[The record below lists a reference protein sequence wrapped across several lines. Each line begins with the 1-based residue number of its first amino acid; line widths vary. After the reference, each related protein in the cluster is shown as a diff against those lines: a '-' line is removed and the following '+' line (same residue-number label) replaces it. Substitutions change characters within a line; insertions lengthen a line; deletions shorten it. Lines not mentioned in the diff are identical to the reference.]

1 MPGAEEK
8 EESLHKSEA
17 IRWRVRLSDKA
28 PMKVPAI
35 VAVALLAFALGAFVF
50 RNPLLGLLGF
60 AMMFGSTAEYWLG
73 SSYSVD
79 EKCATMRTGLSF
91 SSMEWDEV
99 KRVISDE
106 KGIKLSPLEKD
117 GALDAFRGIY
127 LRFGKDNR
135 NQIERAVQTFGKN
148 SKRDVVG
155 GSDGGRDRDSGPES
169 LG

>member
-1 MPGAEEK
+1 
-8 EESLHKSEA
+8 
-17 IRWRVRLSDKA
+17 
-28 PMKVPAI
+28 
-35 VAVALLAFALGAFVF
+35 
-50 RNPLLGLLGF
+50 
-60 AMMFGSTAEYWLG
+60 
-73 SSYSVD
+73 
-79 EKCATMRTGLSF
+79 MRTGLSF

-117 GALDAFRGIY
+117 GAMDAFRGIY

-169 LG
+169 RG